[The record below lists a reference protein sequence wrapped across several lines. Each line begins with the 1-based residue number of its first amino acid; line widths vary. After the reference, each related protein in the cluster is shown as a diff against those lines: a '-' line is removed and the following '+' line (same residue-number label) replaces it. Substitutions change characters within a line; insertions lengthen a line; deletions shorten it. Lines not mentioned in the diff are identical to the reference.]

1 MLARWM
7 RRTRCR
13 AEDGNLE
20 CGVGGIGGIVFG
32 LASRKLTRDNVTRCC
47 LIFNWNKGP
56 SHLEIVSHC
65 HV

>member
-1 MLARWM
+1 M

-20 CGVGGIGGIVFG
+20 CGVGGIGGTVFG
-32 LASRKLTRDNVTRCC
+32 FGVSKSLRRTMLQDVAGSSNGIRT
-47 LIFNWNKGP
+47 